1 MVVFNFQLGQK
12 LTMYIWLATLCCVK
26 YCMKIVTMCL
36 MRFISVQRKFSFF
49 FKNSDIKKNGSMEK
63 NVTMYSAM
71 SMRNVDHCDFW
82 SKKLLI
88 IFQHN

>member
-1 MVVFNFQLGQK
+1 MLRQILYENSDNVFNEIHFSSK
-12 LTMYIWLATLCCVK
+12 
-26 YCMKIVTMCL
+26 KIFL
-36 MRFISVQRKFSFF
+36 FL
-49 FKNSDIKKNGSMEK
+49 KNSDIKKNGSMEK